1 MNVANDLSYYFI
13 RTYILRS
20 CPTIL
25 TLPWNRKS
33 VLILGALLPLIGL
46 LITVQGCGLFTSPY
60 KPVFLETKTLVFYPD
75 RSFNRELALPVD
87 ICFVTINNSAKEV
100 TAVSPKDWFV
110 KNKRDKYPFKQSLS
124 IHPGNPSPIT
134 VQLQA
139 PAETQ
144 SLVLMA
150 HYINLKS
157 AKGQQVVIAS
167 PGKTMEAIFVTD
179 KGIFN

>member
-1 MNVANDLSYYFI
+1 MLP
-13 RTYILRS
+13 
-20 CPTIL
+20 CPT
-25 TLPWNRKS
+25 TFAPPWNRKS
-33 VLILGALLPLIGL
+33 VLILCALLPFIGL
-46 LITVQGCGLFTSPY
+46 LIAAQGCGLFTSPY
-60 KPVFLETKTLVFYPD
+60 KPTFLETKTLVFYPD
-75 RSFNRELALPVD
+75 RNFNQELALPVD

-100 TAVSPKDWFV
+100 TAVSPNDWFV

-124 IHPGNPSPIT
+124 IHPGNVSPIT
-134 VQLQA
+134 VQLKA